1 MEDAIYNGVKILFPE
16 KQQIHNK
23 FEMQI
28 LKIIGRK
35 KCTKKKKK
43 MTKKEIILDKYGK
56 RRSILY
62 EYGPAESLDKTE
74 FCAKLN

>member
-16 KQQIHNK
+16 KQKIHNK
-23 FEMQI
+23 FKMLI
-28 LKIIGRK
+28 LKMMGRK
-35 KCTKKKKK
+35 KCTKKEKK
-43 MTKKEIILDKYGK
+43 MTKKEIMLDIYGQ

-62 EYGPAESLDKTE
+62 EYGLAESLDKTE

>member
-1 MEDAIYNGVKILFPE
+1 MEDAIYNGGKILFPE

-28 LKIIGRK
+28 LKMMGRK
-35 KCTKKKKK
+35 KCTKKEKK
-43 MTKKEIILDKYGK
+43 MTKKEIKYIYGQG
-56 RRSILY
+56 RSILY
-62 EYGPAESLDKTE
+62 EYGLAESLDKTE